1 MVTGGEAGFH
11 KEKLSFSPP
20 THTWL
25 KPVNHKE
32 AGEHKLPRRRQP
44 PKQANTTSI
53 PLACPQCNSKRIW
66 KDGLRYGRSRS
77 GDQVQRYLCRD
88 CGFRFSESTANLKKK
103 VNIFSQS
110 IKQPNPGKNLLQTN
124 VFQSEFSL
132 EPAFENFSLK
142 RCENIG
148 SHTSSKQT
156 IVEKPIYSFADYS
169 RDCRVCVSTDEA
181 KNLVTVE
188 PQQEKPEAGAT
199 PKPTETDVKSKLVEY
214 AWWMNKQGYSES
226 TIVPRCK
233 YLKILTSRGANL
245 FDPESIKDAIAR
257 QKWSE
262 GSKENAVDAY
272 SSFLLMIG
280 GTWQPPRYKRIQK
293 IPFVPTETEIDQ
305 LIAACSFRTGTFL
318 QLLKETGARPGE
330 AMRLEWTDLDPT
342 NRSVRISPEKGSN
355 PRMFKVSTALM
366 ERLNSLTRNSSK
378 VFSHIK
384 QKSIQRR
391 FQEQRR
397 RTAAKVKNPR
407 LLKITF
413 VTLRH
418 FKATMEYHKTKDILH
433 VMRILGHKNIKNTLV
448 YTHLVDF
455 NDEEFVSKVAWTLEE
470 ACRLIDSGFEY
481 VCEMEN
487 AKIFRKRK

>member
-1 MVTGGEAGFH
+1 MSRGKAASTG
-11 KEKLSFSPP
+11 
-20 THTWL
+20 
-25 KPVNHKE
+25 
-32 AGEHKLPRRRQP
+32 AGEEAHTRQSDVNNRKLEPSAPVAQP
-44 PKQANTTSI
+44 PK
-53 PLACPQCNSKRIW
+53 CPECGSQKLW
-66 KDGLRYGRSRS
+66 KDGLRYNRTIKNI
-77 GDQVQRYLCRD
+77 VQRWMCRN
-88 CGFRFSESTANLKKK
+88 CGYRFTLWNGSDGSQPVRRVQRQNL
-103 VNIFSQS
+103 NC
-110 IKQPNPGKNLLQTN
+110 NLNLLFTRQVGVSQTK
-124 VFQSEFSL
+124 
-132 EPAFENFSLK
+132 AM
-142 RCENIG
+142 I
-148 SHTSSKQT
+148 
-156 IVEKPIYSFADYS
+156 
-169 RDCRVCVSTDEA
+169 
-181 KNLVTVE
+181 NLVTAE
-188 PQQEKPEAGAT
+188 PLQEKPGAGAT
-199 PKPTETDVKSKLVEY
+199 PKPTEADVKSKLVEF

-233 YLKILTSRGANL
+233 YLKILISRGANL
-245 FDPESIKDAIAR
+245 FDPESMKDAIAR

-272 SSFLLMIG
+272 SSFLLMTG

-305 LIAACSFRTGTFL
+305 LIAACSSRTGTFL

-342 NRSVRISPEKGSN
+342 NRTVRISPEKGSN
-355 PRMFKVSTALM
+355 PRMFKVSTTLM
-366 ERLNSLTRNSSK
+366 ERLNCLTRDSSK
-378 VFSHIK
+378 IFSHIK